1 MPNADTEL
9 KKRMLDKHRDLKM
22 KEAEMETNKEK
33 KLEEK
38 AEKQRE
44 KAVKWV
50 SRGIAPSMGKRHET
64 KADRLEH
71 EAHEHHM
78 KAESYKLEAKS
89 LELERK
95 SYDPPKEEKKTP
107 ARPGMAGS
115 KSAAASKTTEL
126 KKDGDKKTE
135 TTTIKKDAPAAQ
147 EKKSEPIVQEKKVE
161 QTQHIPQTGSSTA

>member
-1 MPNADTEL
+1 MAGQQAGLTMPNAELEL

-71 EAHEHHM
+71 QAHEHHM
-78 KAESYKLEAKS
+78 KAEGYKLEAKA

-95 SYDPPKEEKKTP
+95 SYDPPKEDKKTP
-107 ARPGMAGS
+107 ARPGMSGS
-115 KSAAASKTTEL
+115 KTAAKPVE
-126 KKDGDKKTE
+126 KKTE
-135 TTTIKKDAPAAQ
+135 TTTTKAAPASL
-147 EKKSEPIVQEKKVE
+147 EKKSEPVQEKKVE
-161 QTQHIPQTGSSTA
+161 QTQQLPQTGSSTA